1 MNMTQLSV
9 PNEQDIVLV
18 ENHFALMLEHE
29 LLLAESWLKLLPAYA
44 PLLKTLLQ
52 SDSDKE
58 CEANKVL
65 TAMISVVQN
74 LRHPAILKEYFQ
86 TLEEHY
92 FEQADL
98 AEICAQ
104 FEASWQALL
113 LELSD
118 NEHSAALTAAWQH
131 ILAYLQTLMLSLR
144 QEQAA
149 QAEHRAERPQQG
161 VAEADTAAMITASNA
176 ENKSSTDLGPLLQS
190 LDDTLFQNN
199 LLAFNLTIETNRP
212 ELADPKLQHLATDMR
227 QATQQA
233 MQLILELR
241 QRLNK

>member
-9 PNEQDIVLV
+9 PNEQDVVLV

-29 LLLAESWLKLLPAYA
+29 LLLAESWVKLLPAYA

-52 SDSDKE
+52 SDSAKE

-74 LRHPAILKEYFQ
+74 LRHPVILKEYFQ

-92 FEQADL
+92 FVQADL

-118 NEHSAALTAAWQH
+118 TENSAALTVAWQH

-144 QEQAA
+144 QEQTTR
-149 QAEHRAERPQQG
+149 AEHSAAPPAAE
-161 VAEADTAAMITASNA
+161 VESAAMITSSNA
-176 ENKSSTDLGPLLQS
+176 ANKSSADLSPLLQS

-233 MQLILELR
+233 MQLLLELR

>member
-1 MNMTQLSV
+1 MNMTQQSM

-18 ENHFALMLEHE
+18 ENHFANMLEHE
-29 LLLAESWLKLLPAYA
+29 LLLAESWVNLLPAYA
-44 PLLKTLLQ
+44 PLLKTLLET
-52 SDSDKE
+52 DSAKE

-74 LRHPAILKEYFQ
+74 LRHPTILKEYFQ

-92 FEQADL
+92 FVQADL

-118 NEHSAALTAAWQH
+118 TEHSAALKLAWQH
-131 ILAYLQTLMLSLR
+131 VLLYLQTLMLSLR
-144 QEQAA
+144 DEPA
-149 QAEHRAERPQQG
+149 QAE
-161 VAEADTAAMITASNA
+161 DNA
-176 ENKSSTDLGPLLQS
+176 EPPPPSDAKASSVRSSTPANTSSEALGQLLQS
-190 LDDTLFQNN
+190 LDDTLFENN
-199 LLAFNLTIETNRP
+199 LLAFNLTLETNRP
-212 ELADPKLQHLATDMR
+212 ELTDPKLQHLATDIR

-233 MQLILELR
+233 MQLLLELR
-241 QRLNK
+241 QTLNK